1 MADWQTFP
9 IEIQI
14 GRLADFPYR
23 NTNWQT
29 GRLADF
35 PYRNTNWQT
44 FLIEPPNHK
53 YIIGYIWLGR
63 KKAKILYIS
72 PIIDLE
78 RLGLYQGRGLKGD
91 FKI

>member
-14 GRLADFPYR
+14 
-23 NTNWQT
+23 

-53 YIIGYIWLGR
+53 YIIGYIWLER
-63 KKAKILYIS
+63 KEAKILYIS